1 MRHRG
6 KHARHPDPMR
16 EIDLLLLEDD
26 MTRRDVE
33 IDTRSR
39 VAQTVALLLVATFFL
54 GIFVHSLTRG
64 DAGLVAS
71 LPSIGVPLAP

>member
-1 MRHRG
+1 
-6 KHARHPDPMR
+6 MR

-39 VAQTVALLLVATFFL
+39 VAQTVAMLLVGTFFL
-54 GIFVHSLTRG
+54 GIFVHSLIQK

-71 LPSIGVPLAP
+71 VPSIGVPLAP